1 MLRFE
6 RQVVATLLTAPDQP
20 TRSAV
25 EAFVDGT
32 LRTMPEHLR
41 AGVVAES
48 LAFSALARLR
58 HPGGDLAAFLHRLE
72 RAPIGLV
79 RQYVRLFRSLVLF
92 GEQEL
97 APAPAP
103 VRA

>member
-6 RQVVATLLTAPDQP
+6 RQVVATLLTAPDQA

-25 EAFVDGT
+25 ESFVEGT

-41 AGVVAES
+41 AGVLLESVA
-48 LAFSALARLR
+48 FGTIARLS
-58 HPGGDLAAFLHRLE
+58 PGDDLRALLGRLE
-72 RAPIGLV
+72 RFPVGLV

-92 GEQEL
+92 AEQEL
-97 APAPAP
+97 LP
-103 VRA
+103 

>member
-6 RQVVATLLTAPDQP
+6 RQVVATLLTAPDQA

-25 EAFVDGT
+25 ESFVDGT
-32 LRTMPEHLR
+32 LATMPEHLR
-41 AGVVAES
+41 AGVLAES
-48 LAFSALARLR
+48 LAFSVLARIPR
-58 HPGGDLAAFLHRLE
+58 RGGLAALLVSLE

-92 GEQEL
+92 AEQEL
-97 APAPAP
+97 APEPA
-103 VRA
+103 R